1 MIIETT
7 ENHQRHLS
15 QHLAYSVSVFLVMP
29 GFCVYGRNDSV
40 SYEKAKQRSKYFT
53 FAWKKHDSDRHLHG
67 KMKYNQMVIAD
78 ESMS

>member
-53 FAWKKHDSDRHLHG
+53 FA
-67 KMKYNQMVIAD
+67 
-78 ESMS
+78 